1 MTSAKT
7 DEQLLDVRGLTKR
20 FGGVTA
26 VDGVSLRVSE
36 GEIFGLIGA
45 NGAGKT
51 TLFNLITGFVP
62 SSAGRVLL
70 DGYDISRGS
79 PVRRTRLGLA
89 RTFQAP
95 QLFGEMSVRDNLLS
109 GTYAAQLRPKPFGR
123 GTFRSVEDAEARYR
137 WALELLDLDRLEDTL
152 AGDLP
157 YGIARKLEIGRAL
170 MTNPRLLMLDEPAAG
185 LLPSEAEALIGIIRS
200 IRDRGHTV
208 LLIEHNMRVVM
219 DTCATIAVLEFGK
232 LIATGTPAEISRN
245 PEVMR
250 VYLGDVA

>member
-1 MTSAKT
+1 MTTSNRSA
-7 DEQLLDVRGLTKR
+7 QLLEVDGLTKR

-26 VDGVSLRVSE
+26 VDGVSLHVDE

-70 DGYDISRGS
+70 DGHDISRGS

-95 QLFGEMSVRDNLLS
+95 QLFGEMSVRENLLS
-109 GTYAAQLRPKPFGR
+109 GTYASQLNPFSRR
-123 GTFRSVEDAEARYR
+123 GFRSADNVQARYR
-137 WALELLDLDRLEDTL
+137 WAVQLLGLDRLEDTR
-152 AGDLP
+152 AEDLP

-185 LLPSEAEALIGIIRS
+185 LLPSEAEALIGIIRA
-200 IRDRGHTV
+200 IRDQGHTV

-219 DTCATIAVLEFGK
+219 DTCATIAVLEFGR

-250 VYLGDVA
+250 VYLGDVE